1 MKTPERKKS
10 KNDFLKAC
18 EKLIKEHPSKNITG
32 ECKNCFLFY
41 IQSNLDNFK
50 DFKDFKD
57 FKELTENKYNYTDC
71 YKIAYF
77 LQDVGLIKIKNGI
90 ANENKTTYIDCD
102 KFSFLNSFGKNK
114 I

>member
-1 MKTPERKKS
+1 METPERKKS

-18 EKLIKEHPSKNITG
+18 EKFIKEHPSKNITG
-32 ECKNCFLFY
+32 ECKNCFLLY
-41 IQSNLDNFK
+41 IQSNLH

-57 FKELTENKYNYTDC
+57 LTENKYNYTDC
-71 YKIAYF
+71 YKIASF

-90 ANENKTTYIDCD
+90 ANENKTMYIDCD

>member
-1 MKTPERKKS
+1 MELLKQEKS

-18 EKLIKEHPSKNITG
+18 EKLLKEHPSKNITG
-32 ECKNCFLFY
+32 ECENCFLFY
-41 IQSNLDNFK
+41 IQSKLGFK
-50 DFKDFKD
+50 AF
-57 FKELTENKYNYTDC
+57 TENNYNYTDC
-71 YKIAYF
+71 YKIASF
-77 LQDVGLIKIKNGI
+77 LQDAGLIKIKNGI

>member
-1 MKTPERKKS
+1 MEAPEKENS

-18 EKLIKEHPSKNITG
+18 EKFIKEHPSKNITG
-32 ECKNCFLFY
+32 ECENCFLYY
-41 IQSNLDNFK
+41 IHSNLDFSAFVKNN
-50 DFKDFKD
+50 
-57 FKELTENKYNYTDC
+57 LNYTDC
-71 YKIAYF
+71 YKIASF
-77 LQDVGLIKIKNGI
+77 LQDTGLIKIKNGI

>member
-1 MKTPERKKS
+1 METPEKEKS

-18 EKLIKEHPSKNITG
+18 EKFIKEHPSKNITG
-32 ECKNCFLFY
+32 ECENCFLYY
-41 IQSNLDNFK
+41 IHSNLDFSAFVKNN
-50 DFKDFKD
+50 
-57 FKELTENKYNYTDC
+57 LNYTDC

-77 LQDVGLIKIKNGI
+77 LQDAGLIKIKNGI
-90 ANENKTTYIDCD
+90 ANESKTTYIDCD

>member
-1 MKTPERKKS
+1 MEAPEKEKS

-18 EKLIKEHPSKNITG
+18 EKFIKEHPSKNITG
-32 ECKNCFLFY
+32 ECKNCFLFH
-41 IQSNLDNFK
+41 IQDNLDNFRSFTK
-50 DFKDFKD
+50 
-57 FKELTENKYNYTDC
+57 NNNSYNYTDC

-77 LQDVGLIKIKNGI
+77 LQDAGLIKIKSGI
-90 ANENKTTYIDCD
+90 ANESKTTYIDCD

>member
-1 MKTPERKKS
+1 MEAPKKENS

-18 EKLIKEHPSKNITG
+18 EKFIKEHPSKNITG
-32 ECKNCFLFY
+32 ECENCFLLY
-41 IQSNLDNFK
+41 IQSKL
-50 DFKDFKD
+50 DFKAF
-57 FKELTENKYNYTDC
+57 TENNCNYTDC
-71 YKIAYF
+71 YKIASF
-77 LQDVGLIKIKNGI
+77 LQDAGLIKIKNGI

>member
-1 MKTPERKKS
+1 METPERKKS

-18 EKLIKEHPSKNITG
+18 EKFIKEHPNKNITG
-32 ECKNCFLFY
+32 ECKNCFLLY
-41 IQSNLDNFK
+41 IQSKL
-50 DFKDFKD
+50 DFKAFI
-57 FKELTENKYNYTDC
+57 ENNDSYSDC
-71 YKIAYF
+71 YRVASF
-77 LQDVGLIKIKNGI
+77 LQDAGLIKIKNGI

>member
-1 MKTPERKKS
+1 MELLKQEKF

-18 EKLIKEHPSKNITG
+18 EKFIKEHPSKNITG
-32 ECKNCFLFY
+32 ECENCFLFY
-41 IQSNLDNFK
+41 IQSKLGFK
-50 DFKDFKD
+50 AF
-57 FKELTENKYNYTDC
+57 TENNYNYTDC
-71 YKIAYF
+71 YKIASF
-77 LQDVGLIKIKNGI
+77 LQDAGLIKIKNGI